1 MLTQRGKIREQR
13 NEELMGLLLR
23 LRGLGIEERA
33 LLEAIENTPRD
44 RFVPASYIDR
54 PYLSRSYPMAC
65 GQTMTGTDQVVQ
77 TVDAMDIAPSHA
89 VLEIGTGTGYQTALI
104 ARLAKK
110 VVTLDRFQTLL
121 DQAKLRLENMDIDNV
136 LLRQADGSTDLCGVG
151 LFDRIVANGC
161 FSGLPK
167 QYLDHLASGGAMI
180 AAVGEPS
187 EQQMLVRL
195 TKIGSRF
202 ERQDLFPVR
211 MSPLRRGFA
220 QQL

>member
-1 MLTQRGKIREQR
+1 MLTQKGKVREHR
-13 NEELMGLLLR
+13 NEELMALLLR
-23 LRGLGIEERA
+23 LRSLGIEDRA
-33 LLEAIENTPRD
+33 LLEAIENSPRD

-77 TVDAMDIAPSHA
+77 TVHAMNIAPSHA

-110 VVTLDRFQTLL
+110 VVTLDRFQTLV
-121 DQAKLRLENMDIDNV
+121 DQAKRRLENMNIDTV
-136 LLRQADGSTDLCGVG
+136 LFRQADGSADLSGVG

-167 QYLDHLASGGAMI
+167 QYLDHLASGGSMI
-180 AAVGEPS
+180 AAIGAPME
-187 EQQMLVRL
+187 EQMLMRL

-202 ERQDLFPVR
+202 DRQDLFPVR
-211 MSPLRRGFA
+211 MSSLRPGIA